1 MILAIW
7 TFVKVSSKS
16 NNITGSICHNEIKT
30 FLLVPGYV
38 TDCEIFDMR
47 SAASKEDYLL
57 SYDDGEKIDEILSE
71 CGTVDE
77 LSDELVAR
85 IYENCGDECQDLQ
98 RQTYNDLH
106 EFIEVAF
113 TYDFRF

>member
-7 TFVKVSSKS
+7 TFVKVSNKS
-16 NNITGSICHNEIKT
+16 NNIIGSICHNEIKT

-47 SAASKEDYLL
+47 SPASKEDYLL
-57 SYDDGEKIDEILSE
+57 SYDGEKVEEILSE

-98 RQTYNDLH
+98 RQTYNDVH
-106 EFIEVAF
+106 EFIEEAF

>member
-1 MILAIW
+1 M
-7 TFVKVSSKS
+7 KVSNKS
-16 NNITGSICHNEIKT
+16 NNITDSIYRNEMST

-57 SYDDGEKIDEILSE
+57 SFDDGEKIDEILSE

-85 IYENCGDECQDLQ
+85 IYENCNDECQDLQ

-106 EFIEVAF
+106 EFIKGAF
-113 TYDFRF
+113 TYDVRFVGR

>member
-1 MILAIW
+1 
-7 TFVKVSSKS
+7 
-16 NNITGSICHNEIKT
+16 
-30 FLLVPGYV
+30 
-38 TDCEIFDMR
+38 MR

-98 RQTYNDLH
+98 RQTYNDVH
-106 EFIEVAF
+106 EFIEEAF
-113 TYDFRF
+113 TYDVRF

>member
-1 MILAIW
+1 M
-7 TFVKVSSKS
+7 KVSNKS
-16 NNITGSICHNEIKT
+16 NNITDSIYRNEMST

-57 SYDDGEKIDEILSE
+57 SYDGEKVEEILSE

-98 RQTYNDLH
+98 RQTYNDVH
-106 EFIEVAF
+106 EFIEEAF